1 MDIVKKAG
9 SWFSFN
15 DDKLGQGRD
24 KAKEFLA
31 ANPEILNQVET
42 LVREKLSANE

>member
-1 MDIVKKAG
+1 MMISGIAKG
-9 SWFSFN
+9 YI
-15 DDKLGQGRD
+15 GD